1 MKNFFLLMT
10 LFSLVFTN
18 SLFSQRLIE
27 GTVYAENNEPLV
39 GANIILKGTTQGT
52 ISDIDGH
59 YSIKIPQEASTLIA
73 SFVGYESQ
81 EISINATNKMDIQ
94 LKNGLML
101 SQLDII
107 GYIGGCRCPLMCDMG
122 APIISST
129 FCCGGCRCPC
139 LRYFIEDVKN
149 PLTYTPLSNGSTL
162 LTYQIDILSKNATC
176 YSYRNFEDK
185 KVQYDIYISTDGDN
199 YQRIGSSLSDS
210 TRVLSHTPKGIELVY
225 GGSQFLDKNVH
236 STDTVYYKVEGYLVP
251 VEEEDYEEKNDDEID
266 ETPAKEYVFSQ
277 IIKVP
282 PVEVLKI
289 SHLYASNILD
299 LGLLSPQEQE
309 TDFIVSDMSG
319 QVLLKSKQY
328 LMKKQNNVQLPISDL
343 ISGTYVLSVR
353 QGTQVDARKF
363 VVVK

>member
-1 MKNFFLLMT
+1 MKNFFLLMM

-81 EISINATNKMDIQ
+81 EIPINATNKMDIQ
-94 LKNGLML
+94 LKNGLL
-101 SQLDII
+101 LQV
-107 GYIGGCRCPLMCDMG
+107 CE
-122 APIISST
+122 IISYSSIK
-129 FCCGGCRCPC
+129 CCGGCCCPC
-139 LRYFIEDVKN
+139 LKYFIEDIKN

-176 YSYRNFEDK
+176 YSYRDFEDK
-185 KVQYDIYISTDGDN
+185 KVQYDISISTDGDN

-236 STDTVYYKVEGYLVP
+236 STDTVYYKVEGYLIP
-251 VEEEDYEEKNDDEID
+251 VEEEDYEEENDDEID
-266 ETPAKEYVFSQ
+266 EIPTKEYVFSQ

-289 SHLYASNILD
+289 SHLYTSNILD

-309 TDFIVSDMSG
+309 TDFVVSDMSG
-319 QVLLKSKQY
+319 RVLLKSKQY
-328 LMKKQNNVQLPISDL
+328 LMRKHNNIQLPLADL